1 MSEHDLGPEP
11 TVVELDESILYAKL
25 MIPHPRSGEVSRAG
39 LIQAARESGCR
50 VVGVTA
56 PAGYGKSTLLA
67 QWALAEKRPVGWV
80 TLDRIDDDPAA
91 LLTLLASACRRILPG
106 NSDLIAE
113 MGGLGISSLGRA
125 APRLASALRASASP
139 FVLML
144 DDLHELGSPAC
155 HDVLSVVISGIPRGS
170 QFVAA
175 SRSEQ
180 PHLPRL
186 RVARDALELRAS
198 DLAMDAGGAETIF
211 AEARISLTHELAT
224 VVTERTEGWPA
235 GLYLAAM
242 IARDSTGQALTVS
255 GDDRYVA
262 DYLYR
267 ESLMQ
272 LPERTQRFLRRT
284 AVLDQLSGPLC
295 DALLGE
301 RGGQG
306 RLRDLEASS
315 LFLIPLDRQ
324 REWYRY
330 HALFRE
336 FLLGEL
342 RRVESDNVTK
352 LHLRAADWYQANGSP
367 AMALEYLLNTAERNR
382 CVQLMMELILPTYSA
397 GQISTVQRWLSVVG
411 DAAIEEYPPLA
422 VLAGWTAALAGHTTE
437 AQRWAALADAAT
449 FDEVPLDGTASFD
462 SARAMLRA
470 LMCAHGP
477 QRMMS
482 DASLA
487 VAQEP
492 PWSAWRDT
500 ALLLSAEAH
509 LLTGDTVQAC
519 ALSRRHRPREPRSE
533 TLTRSSSAKLSLP
546 SRRWISGGG
555 GTRPSMWNWHSPLPM
570 SIGCTTMRRACSPS
584 PSPRGLACTEARYKR
599 LTVTSLRPCGLA
611 RHVPSLRRH
620 DVRAR
625 EVAARQEDPD
635 GWPQQL
641 RPQDLASPRWRPQ
654 AAVPRHRLQAEQG
667 RSPAKVASI
676 EYDPNRTCRIALL
689 HYLDGEKRYILAPK
703 DLKVGDTVQIRPR
716 LGDPGRK
723 RPAAPLHPGGHRR
736 AQRRVQGRCGRQ
748 DGPLP
753 RARASSSSRRRGS
766 TPRCACPPPR
776 CVGYRSTAAA
786 PSARSATPSTTSIKI
801 GKAGRNRW
809 KGVRPQTRGV
819 AMNPVDHP
827 HGGGEGKTSG
837 GRHPV
842 SPWGKPEGR
851 TRDQNKPS
859 QQLIVRRRRTRG
871 SRR

>member
-342 RRVESDNVTK
+342 RRVEPDNVTK

-519 ALSRRHRPREPRSE
+519 ALFAEASTAGAALGNTDTIVLSEAELAVAAMDQRRWGDAAEHVELALAITDEHRMHDYATSVLAFTVAARLGLHRGALKEADRHLTQAMRARPACTFAVPFLAVRSRLQLAKVYCVMDTHATARHLLREIDDVLRHRPALGALVDEVDEFRRI
-533 TLTRSSSAKLSLP
+533 LSSSADAGAPGRAPLTAAELRLLPYLQTHLTIREIGERLYVSRNTVSSEIGSIYRKLGVS
-546 SRRWISGGG
+546 SRS
-555 GTRPSMWNWHSPLPM
+555 
-570 SIGCTTMRRACSPS
+570 
-584 PSPRGLACTEARYKR
+584 
-599 LTVTSLRPCGLA
+599 
-611 RHVPSLRRH
+611 
-620 DVRAR
+620 
-625 EVAARQEDPD
+625 
-635 GWPQQL
+635 
-641 RPQDLASPRWRPQ
+641 
-654 AAVPRHRLQAEQG
+654 AAVQQATAVG
-667 RSPAKVASI
+667 
-676 EYDPNRTCRIALL
+676 LL
-689 HYLDGEKRYILAPK
+689 
-703 DLKVGDTVQIRPR
+703 
-716 LGDPGRK
+716 
-723 RPAAPLHPGGHRR
+723 GG
-736 AQRRVQGRCGRQ
+736 
-748 DGPLP
+748 
-753 RARASSSSRRRGS
+753 
-766 TPRCACPPPR
+766 
-776 CVGYRSTAAA
+776 
-786 PSARSATPSTTSIKI
+786 
-801 GKAGRNRW
+801 
-809 KGVRPQTRGV
+809 
-819 AMNPVDHP
+819 
-827 HGGGEGKTSG
+827 
-837 GRHPV
+837 
-842 SPWGKPEGR
+842 
-851 TRDQNKPS
+851 
-859 QQLIVRRRRTRG
+859 
-871 SRR
+871 